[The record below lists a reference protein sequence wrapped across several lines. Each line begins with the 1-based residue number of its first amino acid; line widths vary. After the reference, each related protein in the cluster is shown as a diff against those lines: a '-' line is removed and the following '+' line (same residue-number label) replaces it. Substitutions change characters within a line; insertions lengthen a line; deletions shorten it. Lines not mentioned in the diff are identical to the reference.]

1 MKEITLGKTGIK
13 TPQNAFGALPIQRV
27 TMDEAVKILQ
37 RAYEG
42 GMTFFDT
49 ARAYSDSEEK
59 LGQAF
64 EGMRDKIFIAS
75 KTMAKTPDEFWKQLD
90 ISLTNLK
97 TDYLDIYQLHC
108 VPQCYKPD
116 DGTGM
121 YECMLK
127 AKEQGIIKH
136 IGITAHNIETAF
148 QCVQSGLYET
158 MQFPFSYLCSEREIE
173 LVNLCKEKNVGFI
186 AMKGLAGGLIHNSK
200 AAMAYISKYDNVLPI
215 WGIQKMSELEEWLK
229 FMDEEPVLNDE
240 ISEYIEKE
248 RKELVG
254 DRISTEATGEVI
266 DAKGLYVIPGLTDI
280 HFHACVGYDFCD
292 GTQEAISKM
301 ARYELENGITT
312 ICPAS
317 MTFSEEKL
325 GQIFETAKEYDGKD
339 GAELVG
345 INMEGPFISM
355 EKKGAQN
362 PEFIHKP
369 DAEMFYRLQEKAG
382 GLIKLVDIAP
392 EVDGAIDCIK
402 KIKDDVRVSVA
413 HTAATYDQAKEAF
426 DNGAK
431 HVTHLYNGMNA
442 FHHRNP
448 GVIGAACDNENV
460 TVELIVDGVH
470 SHPSTVRTTF
480 KMFGD
485 DRIIMISDSMM
496 ACGLDDGQYTLGG
509 LDVTVKGNVATL
521 TGEGNI
527 AGSVTNLMNCVRTA
541 VKKMEIPLESAIKCA
556 AVNPAKAIGIYDRF
570 GSIAPGKVANIVL
583 LDKDLNIK
591 SIIKDGNII

>member
-1 MKEITLGKTGIK
+1 MIIK
-13 TPQNAFGALPIQRV
+13 NGLVFN
-27 TMDEAVKILQ
+27 E
-37 RAYEG
+37 EG
-42 GMTFFDT
+42 RF
-49 ARAYSDSEEK
+49 EEK
-59 LGQAF
+59 
-64 EGMRDKIFIAS
+64 DVFI
-75 KTMAKTPDEFWKQLD
+75 D
-90 ISLTNLK
+90 
-97 TDYLDIYQLHC
+97 
-108 VPQCYKPD
+108 
-116 DGTGM
+116 
-121 YECMLK
+121 
-127 AKEQGIIKH
+127 
-136 IGITAHNIETAF
+136 
-148 QCVQSGLYET
+148 
-158 MQFPFSYLCSEREIE
+158 
-173 LVNLCKEKNVGFI
+173 
-186 AMKGLAGGLIHNSK
+186 
-200 AAMAYISKYDNVLPI
+200 
-215 WGIQKMSELEEWLK
+215 
-229 FMDEEPVLNDE
+229 
-240 ISEYIEKE
+240 
-248 RKELVG
+248 G

-339 GAELVG
+339 GAELVEVMKNAGEYSYNGGAHLVG